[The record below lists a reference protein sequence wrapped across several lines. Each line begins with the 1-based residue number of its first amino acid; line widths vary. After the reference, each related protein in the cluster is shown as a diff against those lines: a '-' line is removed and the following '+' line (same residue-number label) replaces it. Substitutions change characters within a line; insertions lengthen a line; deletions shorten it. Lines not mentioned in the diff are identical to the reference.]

1 MPVIG
6 VGQDGPV
13 FLMRVSLPD
22 VPGSLGAVA
31 TAMGSVGAD
40 ILAVE
45 IVEKH
50 RGTAVDDF
58 VVGMPP
64 DGLPDTLI
72 SACQGLEGVTV
83 EWISR
88 YPEGGGLQSDL
99 ETLERMTNDPDH
111 AAETLV
117 ASAPAVFRSQWAVLV
132 EVQPDG
138 RAIATFNTPM
148 APDLDSDRLKE
159 LAPFDE
165 SHRLDLPGDW
175 LPGYGDSVGVVAP
188 LGESRAI
195 VIGRLGGPTYLDSE
209 VARLR
214 HLARLAY

>member
-1 MPVIG
+1 MPDTG
-6 VGQDGPV
+6 VRQDGPV

-50 RGTAVDDF
+50 EGAAIDDF
-58 VVGMPP
+58 VVGLPP
-64 DGLPDTLI
+64 DGLPDALI
-72 SACQGLEGVTV
+72 SVCQGLGGVTV

-99 ETLERMTNDPDH
+99 ETLERMTTDPEH

-117 ASAPAVFRSQWAVLV
+117 SSAPAVFRSQWAVLV
-132 EVQPDG
+132 SVLDDG
-138 RAIATFNTPM
+138 RAVATYSTPM
-148 APDLDSDRLKE
+148 APDLDTDHLKE
-159 LAPFDE
+159 LAPFDDT
-165 SHRLDLPGDW
+165 HRLDLPGDW
-175 LPGYGDSVGVVAP
+175 LPGYGDSVGVVSP
-188 LGESRAI
+188 LGENQAI
-195 VIGRLGGPTYLDSE
+195 IIGRIGGPTYLDSE

-214 HLARLAY
+214 HLARLV

>member
-1 MPVIG
+1 MPVNG
-6 VGQDGPV
+6 VRQDGHV
-13 FLMRVSLPD
+13 FLMRVLLPD

-50 RGTAVDDF
+50 GGGAVDDF
-58 VVGMPP
+58 VVGLPP
-64 DGLPDTLI
+64 DGLPDALI
-72 SACQGLEGVTV
+72 SSCQGLDGVTV

-117 ASAPAVFRSQWAVLV
+117 ASAPAVFRSQWAILV
-132 EVQPDG
+132 EVEPDG
-138 RAIATFNTPM
+138 RAVATYNTPM
-148 APDLDSDRLKE
+148 APDLDSDQLKE
-159 LAPFDE
+159 LAPFDDI
-165 SHRLDLPGDW
+165 HRLDLAGDW
-175 LPGYGDSVGVVAP
+175 LPGYSDSVGVVAP

-214 HLARLAY
+214 HLARLA

>member
-1 MPVIG
+1 
-6 VGQDGPV
+6 V
-13 FLMRVSLPD
+13 FLMRVALPD

-31 TAMGSVGAD
+31 SAMGSVGAD

-45 IVEKH
+45 IVEK
-50 RGTAVDDF
+50 REGVAVDDF
-58 VVGMPP
+58 VVGLPP
-64 DGLPDTLI
+64 DGLPDALI
-72 SACQGLEGVTV
+72 SACQGLDGVTV

-99 ETLERMTNDPDH
+99 EALERMTNDPDH

-117 ASAPAVFRSQWAVLV
+117 SSAPAVFRSQWAVLV

-138 RAIATFNTPM
+138 RAVATYNTPM
-148 APDLDSDRLKE
+148 APNLDSDQLKK
-159 LAPFDE
+159 LGPFDE
-165 SHRLDLPGDW
+165 THRLDLEGGW
-175 LPGYGDSVGVVAP
+175 LPGYDDSVVVIAP
-188 LGESRAI
+188 VGDNRAI

>member
-45 IVEKH
+45 IVEKQQ
-50 RGTAVDDF
+50 GVAVDDF

-72 SACQGLEGVTV
+72 SACQGLDGVTV

-138 RAIATFNTPM
+138 RAVATFNTPM
-148 APDLDSDRLKE
+148 APDLDSDQLKE

-188 LGESRAI
+188 LGDARAI

>member
-1 MPVIG
+1 M
-6 VGQDGPV
+6 

-50 RGTAVDDF
+50 EGAAIDDF
-58 VVGMPP
+58 VVGLPP
-64 DGLPDTLI
+64 DGLPDALI
-72 SACQGLEGVTV
+72 SVCQGLGGVTV

-99 ETLERMTNDPDH
+99 ETLERMTTDPEH

-117 ASAPAVFRSQWAVLV
+117 SSAPAVFRSQWAVLV
-132 EVQPDG
+132 SVLADG
-138 RAIATFNTPM
+138 RAVATYSTPM
-148 APDLDSDRLKE
+148 APDLDTDHLKE

-165 SHRLDLPGDW
+165 THRLDLPGDW
-175 LPGYGDSVGVVAP
+175 LPGYGDSVGVVSP
-188 LGESRAI
+188 LGEGQAI

-214 HLARLAY
+214 HLARLA